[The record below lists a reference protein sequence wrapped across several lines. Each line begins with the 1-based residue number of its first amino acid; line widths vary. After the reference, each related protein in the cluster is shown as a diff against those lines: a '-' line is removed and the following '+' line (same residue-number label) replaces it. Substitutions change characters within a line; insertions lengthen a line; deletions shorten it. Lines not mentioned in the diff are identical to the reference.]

1 LWYVALSSDA
11 VFFMNHPGTTC
22 EDSSLRPGYWHGN
35 GVFPALKQEGA
46 LLAGIYHIPQNYPVH
61 FVHAYLPSERF
72 DEVLSDGPWI
82 YCRKNTGYFAFWCPI
97 ARTPYNDRLFHCEIR
112 YIAETVPFVV
122 VAGDEK
128 EYGGFQQF
136 RDSLQSL
143 EPAYASSWISMK
155 GKQFLKYQTFTDA
168 TQIIR

>member
-1 LWYVALSSDA
+1 
-11 VFFMNHPGTTC
+11 MNHPGTTC

-128 EYGGFQQF
+128 EYGGISTVPRFTPIPRACICF
-136 RDSLQSL
+136 LVDIHEGKAIL
-143 EPAYASSWISMK
+143 EVSNFYRCDP
-155 GKQFLKYQTFTDA
+155 DN
-168 TQIIR
+168 QIGV